1 MPSQSSKSL
10 GKDWLMHCLSH
21 AQPEFQEPVEG
32 LADALAV
39 SCMPGPTCM
48 PRLPDHCASPSVSA
62 YSRSP
67 NEIGFAAP
75 LMTAVPRAEQGEKG
89 ALSCCVSKACPGRGA
104 MRDLP
109 CTAMPGLMKQLDAG
123 NGELCGVTDNGNIF
137 RWTNQNWVQL
147 PGQMRHVTVGPAG
160 LWAVTQDYNIYN
172 MRDNNWVQVTGLLQ
186 QIDAGGDKF
195 LVGTN
200 FNDNVFCVNQDAIDS
215 KATSLPWSSLDRTL
229 RYYSCGPLGCW
240 GVNSDNQTFYRYS
253 VTPTNCLGSQWSQ
266 VDGSLVMVEA
276 GTDGSVYGVDPEGNV
291 YKS

>member
-1 MPSQSSKSL
+1 M
-10 GKDWLMHCLSH
+10 
-21 AQPEFQEPVEG
+21 
-32 LADALAV
+32 
-39 SCMPGPTCM
+39 
-48 PRLPDHCASPSVSA
+48 
-62 YSRSP
+62 Y
-67 NEIGFAAP
+67 
-75 LMTAVPRAEQGEKG
+75 
-89 ALSCCVSKACPGRGA
+89 
-104 MRDLP
+104 LP

-291 YKS
+291 YKREGICPKNPTGISWTQLDLCSRIKHVSYDAGYLYLVTQMGHVLKCALPESMAANLL